1 MSVKL
6 PHRQLVDIGERVLC
20 ARVAGSGPTVVLE
33 AGGAGAGALGAF
45 GAFEESLAAFA
56 SVVTYDRAGSGRSDG
71 PVHRTVAAMAD
82 DLDQLIEALGCRLPL
97 VVVGWSSGGL
107 VAEMFALRHPDK
119 IAGLVLLDP
128 TEMPFKSR
136 LAPVLFAAVA
146 TISTVA
152 MSVAVQLESRRP
164 GVGRKLAR
172 RLAPADSSDK
182 TLGHLDAVITNP
194 PRARWSSAPVLVLFG
209 RYIRETS
216 LALSAGH
223 LPDIPVRVLVPQ
235 TRSRIS
241 PAAARRLEARHR
253 GLATRFPRGELI
265 FVSDA
270 GHALPID
277 QPDVV
282 LAAVRDVIKPTP
294 SN

>member
-1 MSVKL
+1 M
-6 PHRQLVDIGERVLC
+6 
-20 ARVAGSGPTVVLE
+20 
-33 AGGAGAGALGAF
+33 GAF

-82 DLDQLIEALGCRLPL
+82 DLDELIEALGCGLPL

-136 LAPVLFAAVA
+136 LAPVLFAAMV

-152 MSVAVQLESRRP
+152 MSAAVQLESRRP
-164 GVGRKLAR
+164 GAGRKLAR
-172 RLAPADSSDK
+172 RLAPANSSDK
-182 TLGHLDAVITNP
+182 TLEHLDAVITNP

-209 RYIRETS
+209 RYIRETA
-216 LALSAGH
+216 LALSSGH

-235 TRSRIS
+235 TRSGLS
-241 PAAARRLEARHR
+241 TAAARRLEAKNRS
-253 GLATRFPRGELI
+253 LAARFPRGELM
-265 FVSDA
+265 FVPDA

-277 QPDVV
+277 RPDTV
-282 LAAVRDVIKPTP
+282 LAAVRDVMQPRP